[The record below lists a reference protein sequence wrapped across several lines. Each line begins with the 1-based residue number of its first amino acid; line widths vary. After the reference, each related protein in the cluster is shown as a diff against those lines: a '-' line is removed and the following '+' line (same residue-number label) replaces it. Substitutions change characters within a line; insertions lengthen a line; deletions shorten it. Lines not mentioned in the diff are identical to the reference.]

1 MLSLPRLQI
10 VAIQTEIA
18 GTDWNDSAG
27 GDQQSLMI
35 IVWLLLTS
43 HLLPRLDAYPEAE
56 QFIRRLS

>member
-1 MLSLPRLQI
+1 MAASDPS
-10 VAIQTEIA
+10 EIA

-43 HLLPRLDAYPEAE
+43 HLVPRLDAYPEAE